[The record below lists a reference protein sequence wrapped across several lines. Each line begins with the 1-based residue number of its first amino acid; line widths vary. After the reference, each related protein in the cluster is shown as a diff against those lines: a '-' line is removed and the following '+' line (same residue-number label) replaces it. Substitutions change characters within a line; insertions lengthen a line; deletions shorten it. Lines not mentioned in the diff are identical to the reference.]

1 MSAGRIALIVFTAIF
16 VFVAVAFLA
25 AGGVLV
31 WLNAS
36 HGDGQGYLNS
46 MPLDLNSEARAVISP
61 TLHVSGEAGKALE
74 IIEFAGIRL
83 ECTGRP
89 AGQPIF
95 IGIGEES
102 DVQEYLR
109 GVHSDEVKGVRGF
122 PAGFELE
129 DHSGSSRPLPP
140 GTQDFWLAASEGSG
154 TREVRW
160 EPGAGDF
167 VVVVM
172 NADASENIDCEVRVG
187 ARISWLVL
195 MAGLVLLLHGT
206 LGLVGV
212 GLLAYFAITGD

>member
-1 MSAGRIALIVFTAIF
+1 MSAGRVALIIFTAIF
-16 VFVAVAFLA
+16 VLVAVTFLA

-31 WLNAS
+31 WLHAS

-46 MPLDLNSEARAVISP
+46 MPLDLDSGARAVISP
-61 TLHVSGEAGKALE
+61 TLHVPGEAGRVLE
-74 IIEFAGIRL
+74 AVEFAGIRL
-83 ECTGRP
+83 ECTGRS

-102 DVQEYLR
+102 DVLEYLR
-109 GVHSDEVKGVRGF
+109 GVHRDEVEGLRGF
-122 PAGFELE
+122 PAGFELK
-129 DHSGSSRPLPP
+129 DQPGSSQPPPP
-140 GTQDFWLAASEGSG
+140 GAQDFWLAASEGSG
-154 TREVRW
+154 TQEVRW

-172 NADASENIDCEVRVG
+172 NADASSDIACEVRVG

-195 MAGLVLLLHGT
+195 AAGLVLLLHGM
-206 LGLVGV
+206 LVLVGA